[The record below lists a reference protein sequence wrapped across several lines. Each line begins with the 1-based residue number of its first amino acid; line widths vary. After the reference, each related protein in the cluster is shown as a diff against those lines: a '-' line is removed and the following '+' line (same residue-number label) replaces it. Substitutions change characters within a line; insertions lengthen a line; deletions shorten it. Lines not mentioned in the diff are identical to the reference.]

1 MLDAVRKEK
10 EGRDCLQG
18 FLLCHSLGGEVGSG
32 MGTSLMTKIR
42 EGYFGRIM
50 ETFSIIP
57 SHNVSDMVVEP
68 YSVLISF
75 HLLVENADEYML
87 LDNEALYDICFRT
100 LKLTTPIYGDLN
112 HHDQGFRHWYDERR
126 GLPWRP

>member
-1 MLDAVRKEK
+1 MLDAVRKET

-18 FLLCHSLGGEVGSG
+18 FQLCHSLGGEVGTG

-57 SHNVSDMVVEP
+57 SHNVSDAVVEP

-75 HLLVENADEYML
+75 HLLVENADGYMSL
-87 LDNEALYDICFRT
+87 NNEARNDSLV
-100 LKLTTPIYGDLN
+100 
-112 HHDQGFRHWYDERR
+112 
-126 GLPWRP
+126 